1 MSSKNNL
8 TRKASSINTNLKD
21 TITQLRERINN
32 FENIKT
38 CCICFW
44 GATRTVNLTYK
55 NIEKMII
62 DPLRQNYEVKIF
74 IHTWKGNEDFKLLK
88 PDYYQTEDQSKI
100 DFHIEEIRNRWIHLK
115 EKLIHTEHFKAIENT
130 PYQLYSLRQVTK
142 LMLSKIP
149 NPELVIFMR
158 QDELFVEFPDISKL
172 NIQSNQIITPA
183 FGNYYWNERINLG
196 VPTDKTGKGGVN
208 DRFAI
213 CNNPKVAKIYGER
226 YDLFLEYVKKYFP
239 NPEGFLENILYK
251 NKIQNIKLKEIKFY
265 LVRENGVLFAE
276 KFI

>member
-1 MSSKNNL
+1 MSSKNYI
-8 TRKASSINTNLKD
+8 TRKSSSINTNLKD

-44 GATRTVNLTYK
+44 GATRTTNLTYK

-62 DPLRQNYEVKIF
+62 NPLRKNYNVKIF
-74 IHTWKGNEDFKLLK
+74 IHTWEGNDDFKLLK

-115 EKLIHTEHFKAIENT
+115 EKLFSTEHFKAIETT
-130 PYQLYSLRQVTK
+130 PYQLYSLRQVTR
-142 LMLSKIP
+142 LMLSKVP
-149 NPELVIFMR
+149 DPELVIFMR

-172 NIQSNQIITPA
+172 NIESNQIITPA
-183 FGNYYWNERINLG
+183 FGNYYWNERIYLG
-196 VPTDKTGKGGVN
+196 VPTDKTGKGGAN

-213 CNNPKVAKIYGER
+213 CNNSNIAKIYGER
-226 YDLFLEYVKKYFP
+226 YNLLLEYTKKHFP
-239 NPEGFLENILYK
+239 NPEGFLEYILYK
-251 NKIQNIKLKEIKFY
+251 NKIQNIKLKDIKFY
-265 LVRENGVLFAE
+265 LVRDKGILFAE
-276 KFI
+276 KFP

>member
-1 MSSKNNL
+1 MSSKNYV
-8 TRKASSINTNLKD
+8 TRKSSSINTNLKD

-44 GATRTVNLTYK
+44 GATRTTNLTYK

-62 DPLRQNYEVKIF
+62 NPLRKNYNVKIF
-74 IHTWKGNEDFKLLK
+74 IHTWEGNDDFKLLK

-115 EKLIHTEHFKAIENT
+115 EKLFSTEHFKAIETT
-130 PYQLYSLRQVTK
+130 PYQLYSLRQVTR
-142 LMLSKIP
+142 LMLSKVP
-149 NPELVIFMR
+149 DPELVIFMR

-172 NIQSNQIITPA
+172 NIESNQIITPA
-183 FGNYYWNERINLG
+183 FGNYYWNERIYLG
-196 VPTDKTGKGGVN
+196 VPTDTTGKGGAN

-213 CNNPKVAKIYGER
+213 CNNSNIAKIYGER
-226 YDLFLEYVKKYFP
+226 YNLLLEYTKKHFP
-239 NPEGFLENILYK
+239 NPEGFLEYILYK
-251 NKIQNIKLKEIKFY
+251 NKIQNIKLKDIKFY
-265 LVRENGVLFAE
+265 LVRDKGILFAE
-276 KFI
+276 KFP